1 MLALDFDVEQK
12 NKKNILLFD
21 VMSKFC
27 LIKIIIAIHP
37 VGLFPRLGTSDN
49 EKHYFLQPCACV
61 LGS

>member
-12 NKKNILLFD
+12 NKKTFYFL
-21 VMSKFC
+21 MSCPSFAF
-27 LIKIIIAIHP
+27 IKIIIAIHP